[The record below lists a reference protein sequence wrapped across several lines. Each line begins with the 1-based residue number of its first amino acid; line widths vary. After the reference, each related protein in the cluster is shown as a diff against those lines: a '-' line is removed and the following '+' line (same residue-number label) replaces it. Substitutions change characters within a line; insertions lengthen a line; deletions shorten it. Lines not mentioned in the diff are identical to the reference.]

1 MKSLSPAP
9 PPPLVL
15 GSESEVLPRPLDPSA
30 EELELDELDELD
42 EEDDEDEL
50 EELLNRLVAA
60 VNAEEALG
68 AELVEGLLEELEL
81 AELDE
86 EPLDGVELPPEP
98 EESRPK
104 PLRLPARFGVM
115 SEAYWAAAV
124 TPVSRRVRSTGP
136 GTTKAV
142 RIVDGPPGP
151 PPEDAAGR
159 ARSRSQRYTPP
170 EAKRTRR
177 MPAIHRRRDP
187 RDFWGLGDTTSGRTG
202 GRWGASPGAGKALI
216 YVGLIL
222 YRRLEGRGVSAAC

>member
-1 MKSLSPAP
+1 MKSLPPPP
-9 PPPLVL
+9 PPPLVP

-30 EELELDELDELD
+30 DELELDELD
-42 EEDDEDEL
+42 EEDDDGDEL
-50 EELLNRLVAA
+50 ELEEPLKRLVAA

-68 AELVEGLLEELEL
+68 AELDEDLLEELEL
-81 AELDE
+81 EELDE
-86 EPLDGVELPPEP
+86 ELLDGVELPLEP

-136 GTTKAV
+136 GTTRAV
-142 RIVDGPPGP
+142 RIVEGAPGP

-170 EAKRTRR
+170 AAMRTRR
-177 MPAIHRRRDP
+177 MPTIHRRRDP
-187 RDFWGLGDTTSGRTG
+187 RDFLGLGDTTSGRTG

-216 YVGLIL
+216 YDGLIL
-222 YRRLEGRGVSAAC
+222 HRRLEGRGS

>member
-30 EELELDELDELD
+30 DELELDELDELD

-50 EELLNRLVAA
+50 EELLKRLVAA
-60 VNAEEALG
+60 VNAEEAFG
-68 AELVEGLLEELEL
+68 AELDDPVLDELELEELEE
-81 AELDE
+81 EL
-86 EPLDGVELPPEP
+86 LDGVEVAGEP
-98 EESRPK
+98 DEESRPI

-142 RIVDGPPGP
+142 RITDGPPGP

-170 EAKRTRR
+170 AAMRTRR
-177 MPAIHRRRDP
+177 RPAIHRRRDP
-187 RDFWGLGDTTSGRTG
+187 RDFLGLGDTTSGRTG
-202 GRWGASPGAGKALI
+202 GRWGTSPGAGKALI
-216 YVGLIL
+216 FDGLIL
-222 YRRLEGRGVSAAC
+222 YRRLEGRGS

>member
-1 MKSLSPAP
+1 MKSLPPPP
-9 PPPLVL
+9 PPPLVP
-15 GSESEVLPRPLDPSA
+15 GSESAVLPRPLDPSA
-30 EELELDELDELD
+30 DELELGELD
-42 EEDDEDEL
+42 EEEDDDEGELEL
-50 EELLNRLVAA
+50 EEPPKRLVAA

-68 AELVEGLLEELEL
+68 AELDEDLLEELEFE
-81 AELDE
+81 ELDE
-86 EPLDGVELPPEP
+86 ELLGGVELPLEP
-98 EESRPK
+98 EESRPI

-142 RIVDGPPGP
+142 RITDGPPGP

-170 EAKRTRR
+170 AAMRTRR
-177 MPAIHRRRDP
+177 MPTIHRRRDP
-187 RDFWGLGDTTSGRTG
+187 RDFLGLGDTTSGRTR

-216 YVGLIL
+216 
-222 YRRLEGRGVSAAC
+222 